1 MAIAANKQFGQNFLI
16 DNNVIHKILNYI
28 QWGDRNLEIGPGR
41 CAFTTEIIKLTSN
54 LTLIEIDK
62 SLIPEI
68 KSKCGAE
75 INVINDNCLK
85 CNLNYDVIFS
95 SLPYNISSE
104 FILKLCT
111 ETQYKRCYL
120 ILQKEFVDRLIAS
133 HNNKTYGALSVVIQ
147 LSAEAKFL
155 CNISKTCFRPIPQ
168 VESAFAIFI
177 FKQTLTKGFVNFIF
191 KCFAQRRK
199 KLSNV
204 VNVTCELRADQ
215 IPPKEFTKLYE
226 EHCASQC

>member
-1 MAIAANKQFGQNFLI
+1 MSVIANKQFGQNFLI
-16 DNNVIHKILNYI
+16 DNNVIQKILNYI

-41 CAFTTEIIKLTSN
+41 CAFTAEIMKLTSN

-68 KSKCGAE
+68 RFKCGNE
-75 INVINDNCLK
+75 INLINDNCLK

-120 ILQKEFVDRLIAS
+120 ILQKEFVDRLIAM

-147 LSAEAKFL
+147 LSAEVKFL
-155 CNISKTCFRPIPQ
+155 RNISKTCFRPIPQ
-168 VESAFAIFI
+168 VESAFASFT
-177 FKQTLTKGFVNFIF
+177 FQRTLTKDFVNFVF

-204 VNVTCELRADQ
+204 VNVKCELRADQ
-215 IPPKEFTKLYE
+215 MPPKDFLSLYE
-226 EHCASQC
+226 EHRASQC